1 MIRVLVTDGMDKNAI
16 EQLKK
21 KGFQV
26 TEQHYGC
33 EELGT
38 AIAQYD
44 ALVVRSSTQVRS
56 CHIDQAKGSRLK
68 LILRGGVGIDNID
81 AEYAEKNGIAVRN
94 TPRAS
99 TESVAELA
107 LAHLLSCCR
116 FISAAGHTMRE
127 DKWEKKAYSH
137 GVELHGKTLGII
149 GFGRIGQT
157 VGSFGKALGMKVL
170 AYDLFPVPCL
180 EEQLGVQYVTME
192 ELLQQSDFIS
202 VHAPA
207 ADGQPI
213 VRAETLAQM
222 KDGVVLINTSR
233 GSNVDEDALL
243 EALNSGKVW
252 AAGLDVYRQ
261 EPSPNHDLYS
271 HPRVSATPHIGAQTN
286 EAQSRVGQEIVDI
299 LCAFFQ
305 QN

>member
-16 EQLKK
+16 EQLKN

-26 TEQHYGC
+26 TEQHYSC
-33 EELGT
+33 EELGP
-38 AIAQYD
+38 AIAQHD

-81 AEYAEKNGIAVRN
+81 VDYAEQNGIAVKN

-116 FISAAGHTMRE
+116 FISAAGHSMRE
-127 DKWEKKAYSH
+127 DKWEKKAYSK
-137 GVELHGKTLGII
+137 GLELHGRTLGII
-149 GFGRIGQT
+149 GFGRIGQQL
-157 VGSFGKALGMKVL
+157 GSIARALGMTVL

-180 EEQLGVQYVTME
+180 EEQMGIRYVTLE

-213 VRAETLAQM
+213 IRAETLAQM
-222 KDGVVLINTSR
+222 KDGVVIVNTSR

-261 EPSPNHDLYS
+261 EPSPNHDLYT
-271 HPRVSATPHIGAQTN
+271 HPRVSATPHIGAQTVD
-286 EAQSRVGQEIVDI
+286 AQARVGQELVDI
-299 LCAFFQ
+299 LCSFFAEE
-305 QN
+305 